1 MKKLVLFCLIFAT
14 THIFAQKVAVVLST
28 SNKVTATHNG
38 ATRTLSRGSPLEP
51 GDAITTAA
59 NAQANIRYLNG
70 TLVNISANSNY
81 KIIAYSSKTSDVQIK
96 AQLNEGT
103 IYSKTTGK
111 TKEELKTPVTAL
123 AILGTKYAVDVKN
136 KRQTYVTVSEGHVE
150 ANGVVFGPGSSILI
164 TPNGITN
171 AQFPQQGRLET
182 ENNILDLEVDSDSSG
197 SEGTESAEAETP
209 EAGTDLAEADIE
221 PPIDISAADTGVE
234 DLVGLTDTTLVVS
247 DIGTEETQCEHGNEI
262 FLH

>member
-1 MKKLVLFCLIFAT
+1 MKKLVLFCLIFTA

-38 ATRTLSRGSPLEP
+38 TTRTLSRGSSLES

-59 NAQANIRYLNG
+59 NAQANIKYLNG
-70 TLVNISANSNY
+70 TIVNIAENSNY
-81 KIIAYSSKTSDVQIK
+81 KIIAYSPKTSDVQIK
-96 AQLNEGT
+96 AELNAGT

-136 KRQTYVTVSEGHVE
+136 KRHIYVTVSEGHVKT
-150 ANGVVFGPGSSILI
+150 NGIIFGPGSSILI

-171 AQFPQQGRLET
+171 AQFPQQGKLEN
-182 ENNILDLEVDSDSSG
+182 ENNILDLEVDSDSTG
-197 SEGTESAEAETP
+197 AEGAENAEEENIEESINIAEAETELP
-209 EAGTDLAEADIE
+209 SDVGV
-221 PPIDISAADTGVE
+221 ADTGVE
-234 DLVGLTDTTLVVS
+234 DLVALADTTLVIS
-247 DIGTEETQCEHGNEI
+247 DIDSETTQCEHGNEI

>member
-1 MKKLVLFCLIFAT
+1 MKKLVLCCLIFAT

-28 SNKVTATHNG
+28 SNTVTATHNG
-38 ATRTLSRGSPLEP
+38 ATRTLSRGSSLEP

-59 NAQANIRYLNG
+59 NAQANIKYLNG
-70 TLVNISANSNY
+70 TIVNIGEKSNY
-81 KIIAYSSKTSDVQIK
+81 KIVAYSSKASDVQIK
-96 AQLNEGT
+96 AQLNTGT

-136 KRQTYVTVSEGHVE
+136 KRQTYVTVSEGHVK
-150 ANGVVFGPGSSILI
+150 ANGVIFGPGSSILI

-171 AQFPQQGRLET
+171 AQFPNSVKLES
-182 ENNILDLEVDSDSSG
+182 ENNILDSEVDSDSTG
-197 SEGTESAEAETP
+197 AEGTEGAEEDHQEEGIT
-209 EAGTDLAEADIE
+209 LAEGETELPSDVAPTDV
-221 PPIDISAADTGVE
+221 GVE
-234 DLVGLTDTTLVVS
+234 DLVGLTDTTLVIS
-247 DIGTEETQCEHGNEI
+247 GIDAEETQCEHGNEI